1 MQQCIKMINNT
12 THLLGEETEHQ
23 AGHLNNE
30 TYAAMTV
37 LKLNSCYIIIFYHR
51 INSEYPS

>member
-23 AGHLNNE
+23 AGHLLDHGY
-30 TYAAMTV
+30 TTA
-37 LKLNSCYIIIFYHR
+37 
-51 INSEYPS
+51 